1 MRTSHV
7 AIKRLIADE
16 KNRLTDEQLVG
27 SPQFAAYLKDIAE
40 GATKRYRR
48 SSKVSTY
55 WDTSESAEIAHTD
68 NRIIRLNAGNFLTG
82 SFPTKSLK
90 TDSLIGIVA
99 HECGHIL
106 YSDFTML
113 ATYQQALS
121 AGRFY
126 PATPEELT
134 ARQEKSLQEILESV
148 EDKDAAV
155 ITAISHISHALVNL
169 MEDVYIEGRMCDAFP
184 GTMKTGIL
192 LNNLRYAEE
201 METVTAEI
209 DRQHHEVF
217 ILINLLIQ
225 YAKTGDINN
234 LGGYKGPYLDV
245 VYECIPYVDDAA
257 YDDDAK
263 ARFDSANKM
272 LLLLWPYMKSFIE
285 RVREDIKNG
294 TSNAADDMKNQLSG
308 ASLLPAR
315 SGKPALGTGKY
326 KHEPG
331 DDDEEREHL
340 QQALD
345 YETGG
350 SCWKRPMRSGRTGTA
365 GHPALQIMQAR
376 AMFPRRPL
384 TCSGS

>member
-7 AIKRLIADE
+7 AIKRMVADE
-16 KNRLTDEQLVG
+16 KNRLTDEQLFG
-27 SPQFAAYLKDIAE
+27 SPQFAAYLTDIAE

-90 TDSLIGIVA
+90 ADSLIGIVA

-245 VYECIPYVDDAA
+245 VYECIP
-257 YDDDAK
+257 
-263 ARFDSANKM
+263 
-272 LLLLWPYMKSFIE
+272 
-285 RVREDIKNG
+285 
-294 TSNAADDMKNQLSG
+294 
-308 ASLLPAR
+308 
-315 SGKPALGTGKY
+315 
-326 KHEPG
+326 
-331 DDDEEREHL
+331 
-340 QQALD
+340 
-345 YETGG
+345 
-350 SCWKRPMRSGRTGTA
+350 
-365 GHPALQIMQAR
+365 
-376 AMFPRRPL
+376 
-384 TCSGS
+384 

>member
-7 AIKRLIADE
+7 AIKRMVADE
-16 KNRLTDEQLVG
+16 KNRLTDEQLFG
-27 SPQFAAYLKDIAE
+27 SPQFAAYLTDIAE

-55 WDTSESAEIAHTD
+55 WDTSESADIAHTD

-90 TDSLIGIVA
+90 ADSLIGIVA

-155 ITAISHISHALVNL
+155 ITAVSHISHALVNL

-192 LNNLRYAEE
+192 LNNLRYAAE

-225 YAKTGDINN
+225 YEKTGDINN

-263 ARFDSANKM
+263 ARFDSAIFADLDAAQNYAESLKLHGLQYPESIVTFLVCNRQKTSLQPWYQREM
-272 LLLLWPYMKSFIE
+272 EAIRLMEKTGQTYLDKSFCIFVKTHIE
-285 RVREDIKNG
+285 NLKKLPTKE
-294 TSNAADDMKNQLSG
+294 AA
-308 ASLLPAR
+308 
-315 SGKPALGTGKY
+315 
-326 KHEPG
+326 
-331 DDDEEREHL
+331 
-340 QQALD
+340 
-345 YETGG
+345 
-350 SCWKRPMRSGRTGTA
+350 
-365 GHPALQIMQAR
+365 
-376 AMFPRRPL
+376 
-384 TCSGS
+384 